1 MGRKLSRPRFA
12 VCVANEGCDDLQ
24 VWKLYRL
31 VPDAKAAAE
40 GYVRVVDDSGE
51 DYLYPAGRFVVVEFS
66 AAVEQ
71 KLLAAASAVA

>member
-1 MGRKLSRPRFA
+1 MAKKQSRPRFA

-31 VPDAKAAAE
+31 LPDPAASAE

-51 DYLYPAGRFVVVEFS
+51 DYLYPASRFVVVSFP
-66 AAVEQ
+66 AAVAAQ
-71 KLLAAASAVA
+71 ILAATKSVA